1 MEEKIIDVTGAEL
14 HPGDPE
20 RCEGNGE
27 HPGFECCCANCD
39 YFLDCFPNWKEQLV
53 LPDITP

>member
-1 MEEKIIDVTGAEL
+1 MEEKIFDVTGAVL
-14 HPGDPE
+14 YPGDPE

-53 LPDITP
+53 